1 MENIEISV
9 LLAKTD
15 SLLCQLLTNSL
26 AANHYPVR
34 SCHTEAEIVPLLQ
47 QHPPTV
53 AFVGHD
59 IAQNGNALALAAR
72 LKAQFPAVRF
82 VLFTKTVSFDEALA
96 ALIAEI
102 DGYIFYDD
110 GLKAIFECIDWVV
123 RGAPYF
129 SPSAQKL
136 LDEQPDDP
144 TFTISPQEAKVLAL
158 VAQKR
163 TNKEIAQQLNISVL
177 TVQDHRRSVRR
188 KLGLKGGKNILMEYL
203 KSTPPL

>member
-1 MENIEISV
+1 M
-9 LLAKTD
+9 
-15 SLLCQLLTNSL
+15 
-26 AANHYPVR
+26 
-34 SCHTEAEIVPLLQ
+34 
-47 QHPPTV
+47 
-53 AFVGHD
+53 HD
-59 IAQNGNALALAAR
+59 
-72 LKAQFPAVRF
+72 
-82 VLFTKTVSFDEALA
+82 
-96 ALIAEI
+96 
-102 DGYIFYDD
+102 
-110 GLKAIFECIDWVV
+110 
-123 RGAPYF
+123 APYF

-203 KSTPPL
+203 KSTPPYKNS